1 MAGQFFLKY
10 SNIKFHKIRS
20 AVIELYAYRQNDF
33 KGAAWRDLV
42 RDTTFIILVYAVPKV
57 D

>member
-33 KGAAWRDLV
+33 KGAA
-42 RDTTFIILVYAVPKV
+42 
-57 D
+57 